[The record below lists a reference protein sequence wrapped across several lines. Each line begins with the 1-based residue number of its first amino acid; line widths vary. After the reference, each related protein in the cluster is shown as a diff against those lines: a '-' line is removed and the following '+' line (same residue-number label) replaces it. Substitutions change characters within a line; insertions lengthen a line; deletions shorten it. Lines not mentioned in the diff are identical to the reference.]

1 MRNRKNANQ
10 ASQII
15 AVMIVIG
22 FIIWVVQSVGG
33 WVSSLP
39 AYPTPNAPNYG
50 QRVDV
55 ADEWVDLPAGV
66 MFRSCPLLECRV
78 MATSGEGERG
88 FVTRFEAGE
97 VVDGVELWAVVNID
111 GTEAYAPLFEVLP
124 QAEGTSEAGE

>member
-1 MRNRKNANQ
+1 MRSHRNAQ
-10 ASQII
+10 QGGQII
-15 AVMIVIG
+15 AVMVVIML
-22 FIIWVVQSVGG
+22 IIWVVQSVGG
-33 WVSSLP
+33 LVSNVSP
-39 AYPTPNAPNYG
+39 SPTPNAPNYG

-66 MFRSCPLLECRV
+66 VFRSCPLLECRV

-97 VVDGVELWAVVNID
+97 IVDGVELWAVVNID

-124 QAEGTSEAGE
+124 QAEGTSEVGE